1 MRALR
6 QELQDLA
13 DFLHRTPSP
22 PTPVIRFEPQET
34 CHDEETPVPC
44 LTVHMVDASIG
55 RTTSVSSVPQVPQF
69 LPLQP
74 AAPAS
79 LSHATSNASSFD
91 SYYLPS
97 HHSDDYLYDEPI
109 YELSSPLS
117 TFDDDVGST
126 VDSPTS
132 SGSSSLGPSSPEWL
146 QAETIP

>member
-1 MRALR
+1 
-6 QELQDLA
+6 
-13 DFLHRTPSP
+13 
-22 PTPVIRFEPQET
+22 
-34 CHDEETPVPC
+34 
-44 LTVHMVDASIG
+44 MVDASVG

-79 LSHATSNASSFD
+79 LSHATSNTSSFD

-126 VDSPTS
+126 VGI
-132 SGSSSLGPSSPEWL
+132 GSS
-146 QAETIP
+146 